1 MQSSHVIGFLLLV
14 APRALPRRSCRY
26 SLLPNRAVAL
36 RLDAVVP
43 GHVLP
48 PSRVE
53 AASLMPAAPM
63 SFPVWPRG
71 RLLALIPRHEEP
83 PSLAETA
90 RLARTCSRHVMRRR
104 AALIP
109 RHGTPPRRVSS
120 PCLIVKRDVRR
131 RRRSLGWKFLR
142 NEAYR
147 AFHALSLLLAV
158 ICPLICRLHPA
169 CPYTNG

>member
-1 MQSSHVIGFLLLV
+1 MGSVARSRTLGRDSVRQERTFLYFQTAPSHWVLMQSSHVIGFLLV
-14 APRALPRRSCRY
+14 APQALTRRCCRC
-26 SLLPNRAVAL
+26 SLLPDSAITL

-83 PSLAETA
+83 
-90 RLARTCSRHVMRRR
+90 
-104 AALIP
+104 
-109 RHGTPPRRVSS
+109 
-120 PCLIVKRDVRR
+120 
-131 RRRSLGWKFLR
+131 
-142 NEAYR
+142 
-147 AFHALSLLLAV
+147 
-158 ICPLICRLHPA
+158 
-169 CPYTNG
+169 